1 MEKGVTTSIDVDV
14 LIVGGGLVGAT
25 LAKALSTLNLQVTL
39 VEKQF
44 LAGLP
49 DTKPVLDQ
57 RALALNYG
65 TLSIFKNLLGL
76 DLSALGAQVQN
87 IYVSDQHGFGR
98 IALNAADEVLPYFG
112 CVIPILVLTKVLQ
125 AAVLHDPKIT
135 CITGVCK
142 QLQQDEHGVECEVD
156 GKHLRAKI
164 LIGADGATSQV
175 REFLNISTR
184 IHDYEQTALIGNVK
198 VQALEAHTAYER
210 FTHEGPLALL
220 PFDQDHMTLVWVMP
234 TALAEMRQKL
244 PAMLLLQDLQKIMGY
259 RVGRFLALGHL
270 QAYSLQQ
277 VVAEQTYD
285 KRIGLLGNAAH
296 SLHPVAGQGFN
307 LSMRDIF
314 GFYQT
319 LKRYQD
325 LLDQPDIIWEEYL
338 RVRHHDQ
345 VRTIAITDALIKMF
359 TQKNPLVQG
368 VRNSLMLNLELC
380 PYAKTAL
387 NEVMVGLT

>member
-1 MEKGVTTSIDVDV
+1 MEKGVVTSIDVDV

-25 LAKALSTLNLQVTL
+25 LARALSTLDLRVTL

-44 LAGLP
+44 LAGVP
-49 DTKPVLDQ
+49 QAQAALDQ

-65 TLSIFKNLLGL
+65 TLSIFKNLLQL
-76 DLSALGAQVQN
+76 DLSALGSQVQN
-87 IYVSDQHGFGR
+87 IYVSDQNGFGR
-98 IALNAADEVLPYFG
+98 IALNAVDEALPYFG
-112 CVIPILVLTKVLQ
+112 CVIPILALTEVLQ
-125 AAVLHDPKIT
+125 AAVLSDPKIT
-135 CITGVCK
+135 CVTGVCT
-142 QLQQDEHGVECEVD
+142 QLYQDEHGVECEVN
-156 GKHLRAKI
+156 GERLRAKI

-175 REFLNISTR
+175 REFLNIGTR
-184 IHDYEQTALIGNVK
+184 VHDYQQTALIGNVK
-198 VQALEAHTAYER
+198 IQGIETHTAYER
-210 FTHEGPLALL
+210 FTREGPLALL
-220 PFDQDHMTLVWVMP
+220 PFDKDHMTLVWVMP

-244 PAMLLLQDLQKIMGY
+244 PAILLLQDLQKIMGY
-259 RVGRFLALGHL
+259 RVGRFLALGRL
-270 QAYSLQQ
+270 QAYPLQQ
-277 VVAEQTYD
+277 VVAEQNFHE
-285 KRIGLLGNAAH
+285 RVGLLGNAAH

-319 LKRYQD
+319 LKRYHD
-325 LLDQPDIIWEEYL
+325 LLDQPRIIWEEYL

-345 VRTIAITDALIKMF
+345 VRTMGITDALIKTF
-359 TQKNPLVQG
+359 AQKNPIVQG